1 MSEIVTRRE
10 ALEELAKRRAR
21 ENLSSFVLYNHD
33 DYIMG
38 WFHRE
43 ICRALKQFALDVIA
57 KKSPRLII
65 TAPPRSGKSQ
75 LVSRDFPAWFLG
87 NYPESHI
94 IASSYSSDLAGAMN
108 TDVQRIIDGPRF
120 RELFPFVFLAS
131 KEAAAKTGDTGAY
144 KKTTD
149 KFEIVHYRGSYRS
162 AGVGGGITGMG
173 ADVLIIDDPHKDK
186 AEAYSATMRSRV
198 HDWYASTAYT
208 RLAPGGGVIVM
219 CTRWH
224 PIKDDTPVLTVNG
237 WKTHGELKPGDQVYG
252 IDGHPVTV
260 KAVTPPV
267 WCDVA
272 VDTGQEKIICS
283 KTHLWA
289 VKSRAEHNAVIY
301 EAGALIGKKRILP
314 RIKPLEFTQGAE
326 LPIDP
331 YWLGLWLGDGNKN
344 KPEIKCWHKHTEHC
358 TNTVYKIT
366 RTDKDSHGDLFFGY
380 YHQGLR
386 GKLAELGLLGNKH
399 IPDIYKYASIE
410 NRAALLAGL
419 IDTDG
424 DHSMNVLRF
433 SSSNKELLEDV
444 RFIVRSLGMR
454 ANGVEV
460 VNRKGSKTV
469 IGGKECT
476 RRNDCYRFSFTPTM
490 ELPIKIPYKRCK
502 IGGRERLAAFT
513 LAAPEDQGWGRCI
526 STTAPDGLYLV
537 GRTLIP
543 THNTDDLV
551 GHLLEKAAHGG
562 DQYHVINYP
571 AIAEHDEK
579 YRKEGEA
586 LHPERYNLL
595 ALTAIKAQIGSE
607 LWAAMYQ
614 QHPVPEGGGTFKKA
628 WIQYYKELPPFF
640 DKKVLS
646 WDMTFKDSKTSDYVV
661 GSCWGRYQGSF
672 YLIDQVRG
680 RWDFVETLQRFCD
693 FARKH
698 NGVIRK
704 LVEEK
709 ANGAAIISALKK
721 QVTGLIP
728 INPTESKE
736 ARASAIATLWEAH
749 NVYIPSPEICP
760 WVQDFTAELLSFPAG
775 VHDDQVDSM
784 TQALSDLQTGGRI
797 SADNM
802 AALRVRR

>member
-1 MSEIVTRRE
+1 MSETVTRRE

-267 WCDVA
+267 WCDVT

-289 VKSRAEHNAVIY
+289 VKAWTGEPQEIR
-301 EAGALIGKKRILP
+301 EAGDLIGFKWVLP
-314 RIKPLEFTQGAE
+314 SVMSP
-326 LPIDP
+326 
-331 YWLGLWLGDGNKN
+331 
-344 KPEIKCWHKHTEHC
+344 
-358 TNTVYKIT
+358 
-366 RTDKDSHGDLFFGY
+366 
-380 YHQGLR
+380 
-386 GKLAELGLLGNKH
+386 
-399 IPDIYKYASIE
+399 
-410 NRAALLAGL
+410 
-419 IDTDG
+419 
-424 DHSMNVLRF
+424 
-433 SSSNKELLEDV
+433 
-444 RFIVRSLGMR
+444 
-454 ANGVEV
+454 
-460 VNRKGSKTV
+460 V
-469 IGGKECT
+469 IGAI
-476 RRNDCYRFSFTPTM
+476 D
-490 ELPIKIPYKRCK
+490 
-502 IGGRERLAAFT
+502 ERLAAFT

-614 QHPVPEGGGTFKKA
+614 QHPVPEGGGTFKQA

-709 ANGAAIISALKK
+709 ANGAAIISTLKK

>member
-1 MSEIVTRRE
+1 MSETVTRRE

-267 WCDVA
+267 WCDVT

-289 VKSRAEHNAVIY
+289 VKAWTGEPQEIR
-301 EAGALIGKKRILP
+301 EAGDLIGFKWVLP
-314 RIKPLEFTQGAE
+314 SVMSP
-326 LPIDP
+326 
-331 YWLGLWLGDGNKN
+331 
-344 KPEIKCWHKHTEHC
+344 
-358 TNTVYKIT
+358 
-366 RTDKDSHGDLFFGY
+366 
-380 YHQGLR
+380 
-386 GKLAELGLLGNKH
+386 
-399 IPDIYKYASIE
+399 
-410 NRAALLAGL
+410 
-419 IDTDG
+419 
-424 DHSMNVLRF
+424 
-433 SSSNKELLEDV
+433 
-444 RFIVRSLGMR
+444 
-454 ANGVEV
+454 
-460 VNRKGSKTV
+460 V
-469 IGGKECT
+469 IGAI
-476 RRNDCYRFSFTPTM
+476 D
-490 ELPIKIPYKRCK
+490 
-502 IGGRERLAAFT
+502 ERLAAFT

-709 ANGAAIISALKK
+709 ANGAAIISTLKK

>member
-33 DYIMG
+33 DYLMG
-38 WFHRE
+38 WFHLE

-87 NYPESHI
+87 NYPECHI

-173 ADVLIIDDPHKDK
+173 ADILIIDDPHKDK

-224 PIKDDTPVLTVNG
+224 PIKDDTPVLTVDG

-289 VKSRAEHNAVIY
+289 VKAWTGEPQEIR
-301 EAGALIGKKRILP
+301 EAGDLIGFKWVLP
-314 RIKPLEFTQGAE
+314 SVMSPVTGA
-326 LPIDP
+326 ID
-331 YWLGLWLGDGNKN
+331 
-344 KPEIKCWHKHTEHC
+344 
-358 TNTVYKIT
+358 
-366 RTDKDSHGDLFFGY
+366 
-380 YHQGLR
+380 
-386 GKLAELGLLGNKH
+386 
-399 IPDIYKYASIE
+399 
-410 NRAALLAGL
+410 
-419 IDTDG
+419 
-424 DHSMNVLRF
+424 
-433 SSSNKELLEDV
+433 
-444 RFIVRSLGMR
+444 
-454 ANGVEV
+454 
-460 VNRKGSKTV
+460 
-469 IGGKECT
+469 
-476 RRNDCYRFSFTPTM
+476 
-490 ELPIKIPYKRCK
+490 
-502 IGGRERLAAFT
+502 ERLAAFIQ
-513 LAAPEDQGWGRCI
+513 AATEDQGWGRCI

-579 YRKEGEA
+579 HRKEGEA

-709 ANGAAIISALKK
+709 ANGAAIISTLKK

-749 NVYIPSPEICP
+749 NVYIPAPEICP

>member
-1 MSEIVTRRE
+1 MMSEVTRRE

-38 WFHRE
+38 WFHLE

-87 NYPESHI
+87 NWPECHI

-173 ADVLIIDDPHKDK
+173 ADILIIDDPHKDK

-224 PIKDDTPVLTVNG
+224 PIKDDTPVLTVDG

-289 VKSRAEHNAVIY
+289 VKAWTGEPQEIR
-301 EAGALIGKKRILP
+301 EAGDLIGFKWVLP
-314 RIKPLEFTQGAE
+314 SVMSPVTGA
-326 LPIDP
+326 ID
-331 YWLGLWLGDGNKN
+331 
-344 KPEIKCWHKHTEHC
+344 
-358 TNTVYKIT
+358 
-366 RTDKDSHGDLFFGY
+366 
-380 YHQGLR
+380 
-386 GKLAELGLLGNKH
+386 
-399 IPDIYKYASIE
+399 
-410 NRAALLAGL
+410 
-419 IDTDG
+419 
-424 DHSMNVLRF
+424 
-433 SSSNKELLEDV
+433 
-444 RFIVRSLGMR
+444 
-454 ANGVEV
+454 
-460 VNRKGSKTV
+460 
-469 IGGKECT
+469 
-476 RRNDCYRFSFTPTM
+476 
-490 ELPIKIPYKRCK
+490 
-502 IGGRERLAAFT
+502 ERLAAFT
-513 LAAPEDQGWGRCI
+513 LAASEDQGWGRCI

-579 YRKEGEA
+579 HRKEGEA

-760 WVQDFTAELLSFPAG
+760 WVHDFTAELLSFPAG

>member
-1 MSEIVTRRE
+1 MSETVTRRE

-87 NYPESHI
+87 NYPECHI

-224 PIKDDTPVLTVNG
+224 PIKDDTPVLTIDG

-289 VKSRAEHNAVIY
+289 VKAWTGEPQEIR
-301 EAGALIGKKRILP
+301 EAGDLIGFKWVLP
-314 RIKPLEFTQGAE
+314 SVMSPVTGA
-326 LPIDP
+326 ID
-331 YWLGLWLGDGNKN
+331 
-344 KPEIKCWHKHTEHC
+344 
-358 TNTVYKIT
+358 
-366 RTDKDSHGDLFFGY
+366 
-380 YHQGLR
+380 
-386 GKLAELGLLGNKH
+386 
-399 IPDIYKYASIE
+399 
-410 NRAALLAGL
+410 
-419 IDTDG
+419 
-424 DHSMNVLRF
+424 
-433 SSSNKELLEDV
+433 
-444 RFIVRSLGMR
+444 
-454 ANGVEV
+454 
-460 VNRKGSKTV
+460 
-469 IGGKECT
+469 
-476 RRNDCYRFSFTPTM
+476 
-490 ELPIKIPYKRCK
+490 
-502 IGGRERLAAFT
+502 ERLAAFT
-513 LAAPEDQGWGRCI
+513 LADHEDQGWGRCI

-709 ANGAAIISALKK
+709 ANGAAIISTLKK

>member
-1 MSEIVTRRE
+1 MSEAVTRRE

-224 PIKDDTPVLTVNG
+224 PIKDDTPVLTTTG

-289 VKSRAEHNAVIY
+289 VKAWTGEPQEVR
-301 EAGALIGKKRILP
+301 EAGDLIGFKWVLP
-314 RIKPLEFTQGAE
+314 SVMSPVTGV
-326 LPIDP
+326 ID
-331 YWLGLWLGDGNKN
+331 
-344 KPEIKCWHKHTEHC
+344 
-358 TNTVYKIT
+358 
-366 RTDKDSHGDLFFGY
+366 
-380 YHQGLR
+380 
-386 GKLAELGLLGNKH
+386 
-399 IPDIYKYASIE
+399 
-410 NRAALLAGL
+410 
-419 IDTDG
+419 
-424 DHSMNVLRF
+424 
-433 SSSNKELLEDV
+433 
-444 RFIVRSLGMR
+444 
-454 ANGVEV
+454 
-460 VNRKGSKTV
+460 
-469 IGGKECT
+469 
-476 RRNDCYRFSFTPTM
+476 
-490 ELPIKIPYKRCK
+490 
-502 IGGRERLAAFT
+502 ERLTSFT
-513 LAAPEDQGWGRCI
+513 LAATEDQGWGRCI

-709 ANGAAIISALKK
+709 ANGAAIISTLKK

>member
-1 MSEIVTRRE
+1 MSEITVTRRE

-38 WFHRE
+38 WFHLE

-87 NYPESHI
+87 NYPECHI

-173 ADVLIIDDPHKDK
+173 ADILIIDDPHKDK

-224 PIKDDTPVLTVNG
+224 
-237 WKTHGELKPGDQVYG
+237 
-252 IDGHPVTV
+252 
-260 KAVTPPV
+260 
-267 WCDVA
+267 
-272 VDTGQEKIICS
+272 
-283 KTHLWA
+283 
-289 VKSRAEHNAVIY
+289 
-301 EAGALIGKKRILP
+301 
-314 RIKPLEFTQGAE
+314 
-326 LPIDP
+326 
-331 YWLGLWLGDGNKN
+331 
-344 KPEIKCWHKHTEHC
+344 
-358 TNTVYKIT
+358 
-366 RTDKDSHGDLFFGY
+366 
-380 YHQGLR
+380 
-386 GKLAELGLLGNKH
+386 
-399 IPDIYKYASIE
+399 
-410 NRAALLAGL
+410 
-419 IDTDG
+419 
-424 DHSMNVLRF
+424 
-433 SSSNKELLEDV
+433 
-444 RFIVRSLGMR
+444 
-454 ANGVEV
+454 
-460 VNRKGSKTV
+460 
-469 IGGKECT
+469 
-476 RRNDCYRFSFTPTM
+476 
-490 ELPIKIPYKRCK
+490 
-502 IGGRERLAAFT
+502 
-513 LAAPEDQGWGRCI
+513 
-526 STTAPDGLYLV
+526 
-537 GRTLIP
+537 
-543 THNTDDLV
+543 TDDLV

-579 YRKEGEA
+579 HRKEGEA

-698 NGVIRK
+698 NSVVRK

-709 ANGAAIISALKK
+709 ANGAAIISTLKK

>member
-1 MSEIVTRRE
+1 MSETVTRRE

-87 NYPESHI
+87 NFPESHI

-224 PIKDDTPVLTVNG
+224 PIKDDTPVLTVDG
-237 WKTHGELKPGDQVYG
+237 WKAHGELKPGDQVYG

-289 VKSRAEHNAVIY
+289 VKAWTGEPQEIR
-301 EAGALIGKKRILP
+301 EAGDLIGFKWVLP
-314 RIKPLEFTQGAE
+314 SVMSPVTGA
-326 LPIDP
+326 ID
-331 YWLGLWLGDGNKN
+331 
-344 KPEIKCWHKHTEHC
+344 
-358 TNTVYKIT
+358 
-366 RTDKDSHGDLFFGY
+366 
-380 YHQGLR
+380 
-386 GKLAELGLLGNKH
+386 
-399 IPDIYKYASIE
+399 
-410 NRAALLAGL
+410 
-419 IDTDG
+419 
-424 DHSMNVLRF
+424 
-433 SSSNKELLEDV
+433 
-444 RFIVRSLGMR
+444 
-454 ANGVEV
+454 
-460 VNRKGSKTV
+460 
-469 IGGKECT
+469 
-476 RRNDCYRFSFTPTM
+476 
-490 ELPIKIPYKRCK
+490 
-502 IGGRERLAAFT
+502 ERLAAFT
-513 LAAPEDQGWGRCI
+513 LADSEDQGWGRCI

>member
-1 MSEIVTRRE
+1 MSEVVTRRE

-33 DYIMG
+33 DYLMG
-38 WFHRE
+38 WFHLE

-87 NYPESHI
+87 NWPECHI

-173 ADVLIIDDPHKDK
+173 ADILIIDDPHKDK

-224 PIKDDTPVLTVNG
+224 PIKDDTPVLTTAG

-272 VDTGQEKIICS
+272 VDTGQEKVICS

-289 VKSRAEHNAVIY
+289 VKAWTGEPQEIR
-301 EAGALIGKKRILP
+301 EAGDLIGFKWVLP
-314 RIKPLEFTQGAE
+314 SVMSPVTGAV
-326 LPIDP
+326 D
-331 YWLGLWLGDGNKN
+331 
-344 KPEIKCWHKHTEHC
+344 
-358 TNTVYKIT
+358 
-366 RTDKDSHGDLFFGY
+366 
-380 YHQGLR
+380 
-386 GKLAELGLLGNKH
+386 
-399 IPDIYKYASIE
+399 
-410 NRAALLAGL
+410 
-419 IDTDG
+419 
-424 DHSMNVLRF
+424 
-433 SSSNKELLEDV
+433 
-444 RFIVRSLGMR
+444 
-454 ANGVEV
+454 
-460 VNRKGSKTV
+460 
-469 IGGKECT
+469 
-476 RRNDCYRFSFTPTM
+476 
-490 ELPIKIPYKRCK
+490 
-502 IGGRERLAAFT
+502 ERLTAFT

-579 YRKEGEA
+579 HRKEGEA

-614 QHPVPEGGGTFKKA
+614 QRPVPEGGGTFKKA

-646 WDMTFKDSKTSDYVV
+646 WDMTFKESKTSDYVV

-698 NGVIRK
+698 NSVVRK

>member
-1 MSEIVTRRE
+1 MSEVTRRE

-173 ADVLIIDDPHKDK
+173 ADILIIDDPHKDK

-224 PIKDDTPVLTVNG
+224 PIKDDTPVLTVDG

-272 VDTGQEKIICS
+272 VDTGQEKVICS

-289 VKSRAEHNAVIY
+289 VKAWTGEPQEIR
-301 EAGALIGKKRILP
+301 EAGDLIGFKWVLP
-314 RIKPLEFTQGAE
+314 SVMGPVTGAV
-326 LPIDP
+326 D
-331 YWLGLWLGDGNKN
+331 
-344 KPEIKCWHKHTEHC
+344 
-358 TNTVYKIT
+358 
-366 RTDKDSHGDLFFGY
+366 
-380 YHQGLR
+380 
-386 GKLAELGLLGNKH
+386 
-399 IPDIYKYASIE
+399 
-410 NRAALLAGL
+410 
-419 IDTDG
+419 
-424 DHSMNVLRF
+424 
-433 SSSNKELLEDV
+433 
-444 RFIVRSLGMR
+444 
-454 ANGVEV
+454 
-460 VNRKGSKTV
+460 
-469 IGGKECT
+469 
-476 RRNDCYRFSFTPTM
+476 
-490 ELPIKIPYKRCK
+490 
-502 IGGRERLAAFT
+502 ERLAAFT

>member
-1 MSEIVTRRE
+1 MSEAVTRRE

-43 ICRALKQFALDVIA
+43 ICSALKQFALDVIA

-224 PIKDDTPVLTVNG
+224 PIKDDTPVLTTTG

-289 VKSRAEHNAVIY
+289 VKAWTGEPQEVR
-301 EAGALIGKKRILP
+301 EAGDLIGFKWVLP
-314 RIKPLEFTQGAE
+314 SVMSPVTGV
-326 LPIDP
+326 ID
-331 YWLGLWLGDGNKN
+331 
-344 KPEIKCWHKHTEHC
+344 
-358 TNTVYKIT
+358 
-366 RTDKDSHGDLFFGY
+366 
-380 YHQGLR
+380 
-386 GKLAELGLLGNKH
+386 
-399 IPDIYKYASIE
+399 
-410 NRAALLAGL
+410 
-419 IDTDG
+419 
-424 DHSMNVLRF
+424 
-433 SSSNKELLEDV
+433 
-444 RFIVRSLGMR
+444 
-454 ANGVEV
+454 
-460 VNRKGSKTV
+460 
-469 IGGKECT
+469 
-476 RRNDCYRFSFTPTM
+476 
-490 ELPIKIPYKRCK
+490 
-502 IGGRERLAAFT
+502 ERLTSFT
-513 LAAPEDQGWGRCI
+513 LAATEDQGWGRCI

-709 ANGAAIISALKK
+709 ANGAAIISTLKK

>member
-1 MSEIVTRRE
+1 MSEVVTRRE

-173 ADVLIIDDPHKDK
+173 ADILIIDDPHKDK

-289 VKSRAEHNAVIY
+289 VKTWTGEPQEIR
-301 EAGALIGKKRILP
+301 EAGDLIGFKWVLP
-314 RIKPLEFTQGAE
+314 SVMSPVTGA
-326 LPIDP
+326 ID
-331 YWLGLWLGDGNKN
+331 
-344 KPEIKCWHKHTEHC
+344 
-358 TNTVYKIT
+358 
-366 RTDKDSHGDLFFGY
+366 
-380 YHQGLR
+380 
-386 GKLAELGLLGNKH
+386 
-399 IPDIYKYASIE
+399 
-410 NRAALLAGL
+410 
-419 IDTDG
+419 
-424 DHSMNVLRF
+424 
-433 SSSNKELLEDV
+433 
-444 RFIVRSLGMR
+444 
-454 ANGVEV
+454 
-460 VNRKGSKTV
+460 
-469 IGGKECT
+469 
-476 RRNDCYRFSFTPTM
+476 
-490 ELPIKIPYKRCK
+490 
-502 IGGRERLAAFT
+502 ERLADFT
-513 LAAPEDQGWGRCI
+513 PAAPEDQGWGRCI

-551 GHLLEKAAHGG
+551 GHLLDKAAHGG

-614 QHPVPEGGGTFKKA
+614 QHPVPEGGGTFKQA

-709 ANGAAIISALKK
+709 ANGAAIISTLKK